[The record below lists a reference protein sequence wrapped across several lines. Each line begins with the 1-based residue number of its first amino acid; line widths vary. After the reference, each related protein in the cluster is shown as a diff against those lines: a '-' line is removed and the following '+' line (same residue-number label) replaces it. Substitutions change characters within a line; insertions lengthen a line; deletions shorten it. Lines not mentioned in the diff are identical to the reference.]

1 MKLNWQKTVEKYQ
14 GRWCVGG
21 IDLSAVSDLTVWV
34 MAFPDDETPDLIDLL
49 ARVWCPESRLHDI
62 KNKYRDQ
69 YQSWER
75 SGFLT
80 ATAGDA
86 IDYDFVRAAI
96 VEDAKIFDIQ
106 SISVDR
112 LFQGYEFSMK
122 LNDELGGTDK
132 DPVVIPCGMG
142 YLSMAG
148 PCQEFERRLLERQIN
163 HGGNPILRFCADNV
177 SVSTDPAGNLKPNK
191 AASQGKI
198 DGIIGILLCLDRL
211 LRLKPKPKVQMPT
224 FI

>member
-1 MKLNWQKTVEKYQ
+1 MKVNWQKTAEKYA

-34 MAFPDDETPDLIDLL
+34 MAFPDDKTPDLIDII

-75 SGFLT
+75 TGFLT
-80 ATAGDA
+80 TTKGDA
-86 IDYDFVRAAI
+86 VDYDFVRARV
-96 VEDAKIFDIQ
+96 VEDAKTFNIARIG
-106 SISVDR
+106 VDM
-112 LFQGYEFSMK
+112 LFQGLGFANPLREE
-122 LNDELGGTDK
+122 LNAWGK
-132 DPVVIPCGMG
+132 DDIVVPCGMG
-142 YLSMAG
+142 YKTMTPA
-148 PCQEFERRLLERQIN
+148 CQEFERRMLKKQIN

-177 SVSTDPAGNLKPNK
+177 SVVMDAAGGKKPTK

-198 DGIIGILLCLDRL
+198 DGIIGILICLDIL
-211 LRLKPKPKVQMPT
+211 LRLKPEPQYVVPS